1 MSPKFGSYL
10 FRNLKGQA
18 PETVPPGDFLGGFAA
33 FEEQPILLRQEDIR
47 TDDPKGPPLDWSRI
61 ENGEITVRLKETQGI
76 ADGCVTIK
84 ASTLQRACPLLLPEP
99 FQEDFLFPVSLKT
112 VVLQIQT
119 HLQRKSADAPGGAAG
134 PDFDTPI
141 AQVAR
146 EDEGFFKLE
155 KVSQQ
160 PPLTAEKPQAKQSSS
175 EPFLTPADHPSFPLI
190 REKPRPAKVETE
202 VPPLEITLQNPV
214 PEKSAPASNPLQA
227 GPFGELPEFGSD
239 VAKSKEPELVAD
251 QPVQP
256 ERKEAEDG
264 VEVSAKAEAPGLV
277 EPPLRKPPRR
287 AGVERLQEIF
297 MTEDLLDAR
306 EVAALIAR
314 FPKVT
319 GTLILLGDGTLMGG
333 DLPKEFRCD
342 AALLAPKVLKT
353 VQEFGRRLKSR
364 DASAVTI
371 FLDQPISLCCAGN
384 VYILIAHEGRGLLP
398 GMRERI
404 CEVAKALDV
413 LYEGEKASHP

>member
-1 MSPKFGSYL
+1 M
-10 FRNLKGQA
+10 A
-18 PETVPPGDFLGGFAA
+18 PAGDSLGGFAA

-47 TDDPKGPPLDWSRI
+47 TGDPKGPHLDWSRI
-61 ENGEITVRLKETQGI
+61 ENGPITVRLKETQGI

-84 ASTLQRACPLLLPEP
+84 ASTLQRICPLLLPQP

-112 VVLQIQT
+112 VVLQIQA
-119 HLQRKSADAPGGAAG
+119 HLQRKSADVPGAGG

-160 PPLTAEKPQAKQSSS
+160 PSLTAERPQAKQTSS

-190 REKPRPAKVETE
+190 REKPRPAKVESE
-202 VPPLEITLQNPV
+202 VPPLEIALQHPV
-214 PEKSAPASNPLQA
+214 PQKSALPSAPPSKAS
-227 GPFGELPEFGSD
+227 PFDELPRVGSE
-239 VAKSKEPELVAD
+239 VVKTKEPGLVSDHPAN
-251 QPVQP
+251 Q
-256 ERKEAEDG
+256 ERKEVEG
-264 VEVSAKAEAPGLV
+264 IEVSGDAKHPAPV
-277 EPPLRKPPRR
+277 EPPARKPPRR
-287 AGVERLQEIF
+287 AGLERLQEIF

-314 FPKVT
+314 FPKVS

-333 DLPKEFRCD
+333 NLPKEFRSE
-342 AALLAPKVLKT
+342 AAVLAPKVLRT
-353 VQEFGRRLKSR
+353 VQEFGNGLKSR
-364 DASAVTI
+364 DPSAITI
-371 FLDQPISLCCAGN
+371 FLDQPVSLCSAGN
-384 VYILIAHEGRGLLP
+384 VCILLAHEGRGLLP

-413 LYEGEKASHP
+413 LYEREIDSSP